1 LSNTVFL
8 ADHRKDAQAKSAP
21 PKKGTIV
28 VLIVLLVVLL
38 ISVLVLFLPT
48 FRIREI
54 TVEGNRVISTEDI
67 MAVSRLSA
75 GDHILSHVGGGIVQ
89 LFTLRYGSV
98 EDRLDEMYPYIRS
111 VKVRVE
117 FPSKV
122 RITVV
127 ERQKIGYLDVP
138 DGYAAIDTEGYV
150 VEISSS
156 TPPAGVP
163 MIEGIPV
170 KTAVLNQP
178 MTLFENRGLDRC
190 LVIFGAILDAD
201 AAGSDGSGFSLMS
214 CVGSVRYVGEDINYL
229 VVHPKNS
236 TLSMLVKIGS
246 LKDIYADMTWLRHAF
261 ANNLIDF
268 SDTGVLDMTGAEYTM
283 RQNN

>member
-1 LSNTVFL
+1 MFL
-8 ADHRKDAQAKSAP
+8 ADHRKDTQAKSAS

-28 VLIVLLVVLL
+28 VLIVFLVVLL
-38 ISVLVLFLPT
+38 ISVLVLLLPA

-54 TVEGNRVISTEDI
+54 TVEGNRVISTEAI
-67 MAVSRLSA
+67 MAASRLNA
-75 GDHILSHVGGGIVQ
+75 GDHILSRVGGGIIP
-89 LFTLRYGSV
+89 LFTVRYGSL
-98 EDRLDEMYPYIRS
+98 EEELCEAFPYIRS
-111 VKVRVE
+111 VQFRVE

-122 RITVV
+122 RIIVV

-138 DGYAAIDTEGYV
+138 DGYAVIDTEGYV
-150 VEISSS
+150 LEISSS
-156 TPPAGVP
+156 DPPSGVP

-201 AAGSDGSGFSLMS
+201 AAGSEGSDFSLMN
-214 CVGSVRYVGEDINYL
+214 CVGSVRYVGKDINYL

-236 TLSMLVKIGS
+236 TQSMLVKIGS
-246 LKDIYADMTWLRHAF
+246 LKEIYGDMIWLRHAF

-283 RQNN
+283 RKNN